1 MYIDLNRKVAN
12 YIRIQKIFT
21 NLQLAVLFLRGN
33 IKQSEMQAIKKGL
46 IWNYLDL
53 PCGVYG
59 CLVVN
64 VSKCSSCNPTLKDN
78 LVVKPKAQRGQ
89 HVKSNT
95 CSTGR
100 LTKDCHFTWISSKPI
115 DKQKTPVI

>member
-46 IWNYLDL
+46 IWNYLHL

-89 HVKSNT
+89 DVKSNT
-95 CSTGR
+95 
-100 LTKDCHFTWISSKPI
+100 
-115 DKQKTPVI
+115 

>member
-1 MYIDLNRKVAN
+1 MN

-21 NLQLAVLFLRGN
+21 NLAVLFLRGN
-33 IKQSEMQAIKKGL
+33 IEQSEMQAIKKGL
-46 IWNYLDL
+46 IYNYLDL

-89 HVKSNT
+89 HACEEQHLLHPQT
-95 CSTGR
+95 HQR
-100 LTKDCHFTWISSKPI
+100 LSLYLDLLQTH
-115 DKQKTPVI
+115 